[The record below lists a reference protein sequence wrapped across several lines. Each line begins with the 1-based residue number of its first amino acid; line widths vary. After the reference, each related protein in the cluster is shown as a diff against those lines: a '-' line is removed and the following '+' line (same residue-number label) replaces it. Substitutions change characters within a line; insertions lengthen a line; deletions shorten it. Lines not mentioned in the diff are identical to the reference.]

1 MIGLEKRILAAL
13 FSLLSLAACGGG
25 SSGSPAVQVPSVLTL
40 TLSSEGVS
48 PKDGSVL
55 SSGSITIVNQD
66 SAPHQL
72 ISNPNPSQVDCP
84 ELNTPMLAPGDQFTT
99 TVANQN
105 EACGF
110 DDSLNPTDSNFQGT
124 ISVTGMGGSPGGGG
138 Y

>member
-1 MIGLEKRILAAL
+1 VIGLEKKVLGAL
-13 FSLLSLAACGGG
+13 VSLLLLGACGGG
-25 SSGSPAVQVPSVLTL
+25 SSGNSAVQAPAALTL
-40 TLSSEGVS
+40 TLTSAGVS

-55 SSGSITIVNQD
+55 SSGSITILNQD

-72 ISNPNPSQVDCP
+72 TSNPNPSQVDCP
-84 ELNTPMLAPGDQFTT
+84 ELNTPMLAPGDQFTA

-110 DDSLNPTDSNFQGT
+110 NDGLNPTDSNFQGT
-124 ISVTGMGGSPGGGG
+124 LSVIGMGGSPGGG